1 MQLGLM
7 AALASLA
14 VLGGC
19 ASAQGMGH
27 GPMGQGAMNHEEM
40 MRHCQMMQEHHG
52 DGSAAPAD
60 YDPAQHGGMSHEEMM
75 RHCAEMRAG
84 EGSPQQQH

>member
-1 MQLGLM
+1 MHMGWM
-7 AALASLA
+7 AALAALA

-27 GPMGQGAMNHEEM
+27 GAMNHEEM
-40 MRHCQMMQEHHG
+40 MRHCQMMQERG
-52 DGSAAPAD
+52 EGAAAHD
-60 YDPAQHGGMSHEEMM
+60 NHDPAQHGGMSHEDMM

-84 EGSPQQQH
+84 AGEATPPH

>member
-1 MQLGLM
+1 MHLGWM

-19 ASAQGMGH
+19 ASAHGMGH
-27 GPMGQGAMNHEEM
+27 GAMNHEEM
-40 MRHCQMMQEHHG
+40 MRHCQMMQERHG
-52 DGSAAPAD
+52 EGTAAHAD
-60 YDPAQHGGMSHEEMM
+60 HDLAQHGGMSHEDMM

-84 EGSPQQQH
+84 AGEAAPHHQQ